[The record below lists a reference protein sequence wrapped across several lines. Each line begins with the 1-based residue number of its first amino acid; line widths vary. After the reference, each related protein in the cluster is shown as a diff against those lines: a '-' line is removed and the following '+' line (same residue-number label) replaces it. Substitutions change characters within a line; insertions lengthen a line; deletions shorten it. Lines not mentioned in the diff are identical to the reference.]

1 MEASSAVFFFSV
13 KPLLPFNLCSS
24 SPSSSS
30 SSSPPRHLLVVN
42 FKPRTIKSLMFP
54 PSSRGSLSLSPPFAV
69 AEALEQ
75 VADTSDSPRGAS
87 HKIDKNGRFCSPRA
101 ARELA
106 LKESIVRP
114 NVSPSFSSESSF
126 LGFFGDKQ
134 YKSIGIYPI
143 CLVIHRISLQQEF
156 WSSAFFTLQ
165 WQK

>member
-106 LKESIVRP
+106 LSLRLITFLMQDQPAARILELCILHLAMAEVTVIGTRHQIVINEAVDLAKRFYDGCA
-114 NVSPSFSSESSF
+114 S
-126 LGFFGDKQ
+126 
-134 YKSIGIYPI
+134 
-143 CLVIHRISLQQEF
+143 
-156 WSSAFFTLQ
+156 
-165 WQK
+165 